1 MSPPIHTAA
10 NAPKSRL
17 ATDEQTQRVF
27 DIVNHK
33 CEYVDE
39 MEALRTRH
47 HESCMACIDHVETG
61 IRNAVKKGLLPRTVN
76 ARRDAR
82 GLHALID
89 GMIVNWLL
97 NRDFISLTRDAE
109 PIIDC
114 YLLGLGTNPLL
125 LKDRPKTSVK

>member
-1 MSPPIHTAA
+1 M
-10 NAPKSRL
+10 
-17 ATDEQTQRVF
+17 
-27 DIVNHK
+27 NHK

-39 MEALRTRH
+39 MEALRKRH
-47 HESCMACIDHVETG
+47 HESCMACIDHVEAG
-61 IRNAVKKGLLPRTVN
+61 FRNAVKKGLLPRTVN

-114 YLLGLGTNPLL
+114 YLLGLGTKPLL